1 MVTDGP
7 DGIHSIE
14 MHALPA
20 ALLATLGSPV
30 GTCWVLWQELK
41 IRSKGAPLTRDI
53 QQWARNAGVRN
64 VDRIRL
70 AYTKVI
76 PLPAPMFLRKY
87 LDHRG
92 FPSSDVAGLALRY
105 GIYLEEGTP
114 LNGSVIRHE
123 LIHTRQYQ
131 RMGSV
136 ACFLWLYLY
145 QCLTRGYYHCALE
158 KEAREDST
166 AP

>member
-1 MVTDGP
+1 
-7 DGIHSIE
+7 

-20 ALLATLGSPV
+20 ALLATFGCPV

-41 IRSKGAPLTRDI
+41 VRSKGAPLTREI
-53 QQWARNAGVRN
+53 QQWARKAGVKT
-64 VDRIRL
+64 VEKIRL
-70 AYTKVI
+70 TYAKVI
-76 PLPAPMFLRKY
+76 PLPAPMFVRKH
-87 LDHRG
+87 LDQRG
-92 FPSSDVAGLALRY
+92 FPSTDIAGLALRY

-136 ACFLWLYLY
+136 IGFLWLYLY
-145 QCLTRGYYHCALE
+145 QCLTRGYYDCDLE
-158 KEAREDST
+158 KEARKDSEE
-166 AP
+166 P